1 MLLFNLLRSNPKIDL
16 RMVLALLT
24 MSAVATTLVLVVV
37 NLASQ
42 QADQDGVD
50 FQLLLLMI
58 LSLGGF
64 MWSQHK
70 SDVMVSN
77 EVERILHGFRTSLF
91 DRVRR
96 SEPETLD
103 KVGQGPIQTAMTSE
117 MQTISNALPVM
128 LSGVQQFVVIIAVS
142 VYLAYLSL
150 FAFAMI
156 GVLVLLAS
164 AIHIHRMKRINAANR
179 EALDD
184 EGMLFGGLSDLLEG
198 FKEVKMNDRRRA
210 SLLGALNERSE
221 RVRDSKSETRAQ
233 WAREGASIQLAFYT
247 MMAAM
252 VFVVPIFTSDYHDV
266 AVQTTTAS
274 LFLIGPIGAVIMAVP
289 NYMNAHSSL
298 MKITELEEEFRETFE
313 AVQSQTAE
321 DSKQTPAIAAAL
333 ADIKEIALSNVEFT
347 YPGARGGFG
356 VGPLNA
362 SFKRG
367 EIVFITGANG
377 AGKST
382 AIGVL
387 TGLRKADRGEVK
399 VNGIAI
405 SPEDLQAYRD
415 QFATV
420 LSDYHLFGELYG
432 IEPIDAEKVN
442 ALIREMEIDH
452 KVSLNGTSFSTTSLS
467 QGQRKRL
474 ALIVAR
480 LEDKPVLVLD
490 EWAAD
495 QDPHFR
501 VVFYQQIL
509 PALRDQGKVIICVT
523 HDDRWFD
530 VADRIYHVR
539 DGVFDDV
546 QVN

>member
-1 MLLFNLLRSNPKIDL
+1 MILFNLLRRNPKIDL
-16 RMVLALLT
+16 RLVLSLLT
-24 MSAVATTLVLVVV
+24 MSAVATTLVLVIV
-37 NLASQ
+37 NIASQ
-42 QADQDGVD
+42 QSAGDGVD

-58 LSLGGF
+58 LSLGGY
-64 MWSQHK
+64 MWAQNK
-70 SDVMVSN
+70 SDVIVSN
-77 EVERILHGFRTSLF
+77 EVEQILHGFRIRLF

-96 SEPETLD
+96 SEPNTLD
-103 KVGQGPIQTAMTSE
+103 KVGQGPIQAAMTVE
-117 MQTISNALPVM
+117 MQTISNALPIM
-128 LSGVQQFVVIIAVS
+128 LSGVQQLVVIIAVS

-150 FAFAMI
+150 FAFVMI
-156 GVLVLLAS
+156 GLLALFVS
-164 AIHIHRMKRINAANR
+164 AIHIHRLNRINSANR
-179 EALDD
+179 DALDD
-184 EGMLFGGLSDLLEG
+184 EGKLFGGLNDLLEG

-210 SLLGALNERSE
+210 ALLGALNERSE
-221 RVRDSKSETRAQ
+221 RVRESKSETRAQ
-233 WAREGASIQLAFYT
+233 WVRESATIQLAFYA

-252 VFVVPIFTSDYHDV
+252 VFVVPIFTSDYHSV
-266 AVQTTTAS
+266 AVQTTTAT
-274 LFLIGPIGAVIMAVP
+274 LFLIGPIGSVIMAVP
-289 NYMNAHSSL
+289 SYLDAQASVV
-298 MKITELEEEFRETFE
+298 KISDLEKEFRETFE
-313 AVQSQTAE
+313 ADENGVHE
-321 DSKQTPAIAAAL
+321 TPNADGIETAL
-333 ADIKEIALSNVEFT
+333 ADIKEITLCDVEFT
-347 YPGARGGFG
+347 YPGASGGFG

-362 SFKRG
+362 AFKRG

-387 TGLRKADRGEVK
+387 TGLRKADRGDVK
-399 VNGIAI
+399 VNGIAVTAK
-405 SPEDLQAYRD
+405 DLQAYRD
-415 QFATV
+415 RFATV
-420 LSDYHLFGELYG
+420 LSGYHLFGELYG
-432 IEPIDAEKVN
+432 IEPIDTGKSD

-452 KVSLNGTSFSTTSLS
+452 KVSLNGVSFSTTSLS

-530 VADRIYHVR
+530 IADRIYHVR

-546 QVN
+546 QTH